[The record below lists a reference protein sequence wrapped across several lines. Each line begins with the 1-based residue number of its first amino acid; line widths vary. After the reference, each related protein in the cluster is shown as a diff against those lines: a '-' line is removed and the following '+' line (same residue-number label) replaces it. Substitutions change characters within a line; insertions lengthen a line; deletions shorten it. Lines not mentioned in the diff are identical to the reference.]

1 MKKILFLMLSLM
13 ATINT
18 MADSSVKSGDVKVL
32 KDASATFSVE
42 FDFTNTKVEG
52 KPYKEYLA
60 SRNEKW
66 NRDCPNDIQLGINTF
81 IENWNKKNKKGMQA
95 TSNVNA
101 PYKLVIKPSYI
112 SFGSTALAWTIGFGA
127 GGMKM
132 SGTMELYKGSAKV
145 LTIDV
150 VDQTGKSMKTET
162 KRFKSLMQE
171 LADDTYKDIM
181 K

>member
-42 FDFTNTKVEG
+42 FDFTNTNVEG

-60 SRNEKW
+60 SRNEEW
-66 NRDCPNDIQLGINTF
+66 NRDWPNDMQLGINTF
-81 IENWNKKNKKGMQA
+81 IEKWNKKNKKGMQA

-101 PYKLVIKPSYI
+101 LYKLVIKPSNI
-112 SFGSTALAWTIGFGA
+112 FFGSAALA
-127 GGMKM
+127 
-132 SGTMELYKGSAKV
+132 
-145 LTIDV
+145 
-150 VDQTGKSMKTET
+150 
-162 KRFKSLMQE
+162 
-171 LADDTYKDIM
+171 
-181 K
+181 